1 MTIPTINNK
10 ILKIRMKRLQKIT
23 LKITIFA
30 VIIFTAQTVCFGWIP
45 AVQAAATEK
54 EQGAF
59 YQRAL
64 DSVTGATNSTIS
76 GVKEWFSSY
85 EDKVYNAPTG
95 TNAPVNTPPNNTTST
110 PLSPTSTLNNS
121 STANST
127 AQPQYIPSWTDTWN
141 KKVDSAFKDPT
152 TLNDPNFQT
161 QVELDKE
168 YTQYVSPSLNQYMAA
183 SKTKQDEL
191 TQAVRDKA
199 RQENGAEE
207 SPYYIEPNQFRKI
220 CDQNTYVLYS
230 RVGGAANRD
239 LRNPTQAGGLATGE
253 FSVWKVPTCEQLAQC
268 DCCINTCDDV
278 VLENNKPV
286 CAPNV
291 GFGPMGCSSLCKAPL
306 ARGMCTAF
314 TGPSHPAQNDRD
326 CMGRPIGCVAAAGC
340 KIIIKD
346 PNGTQFEY
354 EKSAGSGVYVKS
366 QKGDNVIP
374 PGAKVR
380 KSNAA
385 NALPQGWIGQLNP
398 AAGQC
403 CKCIQGQ

>member
-1 MTIPTINNK
+1 MRKLNK
-10 ILKIRMKRLQKIT
+10 NT
-23 LKITIFA
+23 LKI
-30 VIIFTAQTVCFGWIP
+30 IIFTTFLLIARAFCFIDIHV
-45 AVQAAATEK
+45 AQAAATSK

-64 DSVTGATNSTIS
+64 DSVTGAGNSAIS
-76 GVKEWFSSY
+76 GVKEWFDSFK
-85 EDKVYNAPTG
+85 EKVYNGSTS
-95 TNAPVNTPPNNTTST
+95 TNAPANPSPSNTTST
-110 PLSPTSTLNNS
+110 PLSPVNTLNNS
-121 STANST
+121 TTTDSGS
-127 AQPQYIPSWTDTWN
+127 QPQYISSWTDTWN
-141 KKVDSAFKDPT
+141 KQVDSAFKDPK
-152 TLNDPNFQT
+152 TLNDSNFQT
-161 QVELDKE
+161 QVEIDKE
-168 YTQYVSPSLNQYMAA
+168 YAQYVSPFLNQYTSENKKKM
-183 SKTKQDEL
+183 DEL
-191 TQAVRDKA
+191 TQSVRNKA

-268 DCCINTCDDV
+268 DCCINTCDNV
-278 VLENNKPV
+278 VYENNKPTCV
-286 CAPNV
+286 PNV

-306 ARGMCTAF
+306 ARGACTAF
-314 TGPSHPAQNDRD
+314 TGPSHPIQGDRD
-326 CMGRPIGCVAAAGC
+326 CMGRPIGCVAASGC

>member
-1 MTIPTINNK
+1 
-10 ILKIRMKRLQKIT
+10 MKRSYQIKFLTAIV
-23 LKITIFA
+23 FA
-30 VIIFTAQTVCFGWIP
+30 ILIIAQADYFNGISTA
-45 AVQAAATEK
+45 QAAATSR
-54 EQGAF
+54 EQSAF

-64 DSVTGATNSTIS
+64 DSVSGVTNSAIS

-85 EDKVYNAPTG
+85 EEKVYNGSDTSAPQASFPS
-95 TNAPVNTPPNNTTST
+95 TNSPSTSLPSINTINNPNNTNPAST
-110 PLSPTSTLNNS
+110 
-121 STANST
+121 
-127 AQPQYIPSWTDTWN
+127 PQYIHSWSDAWN
-141 KKVDSAFKDPT
+141 KTVDSAYKNPAS
-152 TLNDPNFQT
+152 LNDPTFSDM
-161 QVELDKE
+161 VAMDKK
-168 YTQYVSPSLNQYMAA
+168 YAGYVSPILNDYIT
-183 SKTKQDEL
+183 SNKTKTDEL
-191 TQAVRDKA
+191 TQTVRDKA
-199 RQENGAEE
+199 RQENGTEE
-207 SPYYIEPNQFRKI
+207 NPYFIEPNQFRKI
-220 CDQNTYVLYS
+220 CIENTYVLYS

-268 DCCINTCDDV
+268 DCCINTCDDMV
-278 VLENNKPV
+278 IENGKPV
-286 CAPNV
+286 CGPNL
-291 GFGPMGCSSLCKAPL
+291 GFGPMGCSPNCKIPL
-306 ARGMCTAF
+306 ARGMCTAY
-314 TGPSHPAQNDRD
+314 TGPSHPLQGDRD
-326 CMGRPIGCVAAAGC
+326 CMGLPVGCVASAGC

-380 KSNAA
+380 KSNSA